1 MQIWLL
7 KDLKRMAFFGVL
19 QSKGIWLFAN
29 CRLSFYL
36 QFVIQWS
43 QHLITRL
50 EKSPNFS
57 CPSKPTKVGF
67 VVSGFSYNLSAC
79 SVNSSSKNLIAQ
91 KSKFSLNETRCVI
104 FNSKNDTSNV
114 NDWQLIAQKTTNE
127 KLPGSRSGHCARV
140 PPANT
145 YID

>member
-1 MQIWLL
+1 MGEITWLQ
-7 KDLKRMAFFGVL
+7 D
-19 QSKGIWLFAN
+19 SKSRQTFLVPQN
-29 CRLSFYL
+29 
-36 QFVIQWS
+36 
-43 QHLITRL
+43 HLTG
-50 EKSPNFS
+50 
-57 CPSKPTKVGF
+57 GF
-67 VVSGFSYNLSAC
+67 VVSGLSYNLYFC
-79 SVNSSSKNLIAQ
+79 YVNTSSKNLIAQ